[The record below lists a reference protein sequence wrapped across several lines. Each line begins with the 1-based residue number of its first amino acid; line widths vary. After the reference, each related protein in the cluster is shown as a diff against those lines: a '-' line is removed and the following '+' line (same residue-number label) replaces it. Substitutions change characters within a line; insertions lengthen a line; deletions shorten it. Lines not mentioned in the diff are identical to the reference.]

1 MLEYSERAELNNEL
15 VYGEV
20 LKTLGSHLTER
31 LRLY

>member
-1 MLEYSERAELNNEL
+1 MLEYSERVELNNEL

-20 LKTLGSHLTER
+20 LKALGSNLTER